1 MKIIWSE
8 RAAFR
13 VKETASYIKKEFG
26 NKSKLKFLGEIDSV
40 VSVLKFNPKMGAL
53 DPFLTDFPVEIRS
66 VRVNDLNR
74 IVYYIDNKSI
84 VIVSFRDN
92 RRDPKDFADDVDFL

>member
-1 MKIIWSE
+1 MKI
-8 RAAFR
+8 
-13 VKETASYIKKEFG
+13 
-26 NKSKLKFLGEIDSV
+26 
-40 VSVLKFNPKMGAL
+40 

-92 RRDPKDFADDVDFL
+92 RRDPKNFADDVDFL